1 MAPARFWQETA
12 APASRRAATPCFCPA
27 GPHACGMLDVVPPE
41 SSSTDPLDAY
51 SAAVVGAVDE
61 VGPAVVSV
69 YVGGA
74 AEAAR
79 ARGGAGSGA
88 DMTPHGYSLRNQHRV
103 H

>member
-41 SSSTDPLDAY
+41 PSSTDPLDAY
-51 SAAVVGAVDE
+51 SAAVVGAVEE

-74 AEAAR
+74 AEAEQ
-79 ARGGAGSGA
+79 ARGGAASGVVG
-88 DMTPHGYSLRNQHRV
+88 TPGGYLLKQQ
-103 H
+103 